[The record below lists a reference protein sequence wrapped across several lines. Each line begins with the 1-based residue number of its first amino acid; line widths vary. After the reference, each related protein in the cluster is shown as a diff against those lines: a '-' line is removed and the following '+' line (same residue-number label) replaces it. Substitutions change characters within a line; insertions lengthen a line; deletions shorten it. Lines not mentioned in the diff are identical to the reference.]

1 MAQTEESGAVAETP
15 AVSGDLSALRAEM
28 DDVNRRMLKLFER
41 RMELSAGIA
50 EVKRATDKAVA
61 DPARERAILAE
72 VRAQAA
78 EGMKSPA
85 TVLFSLLMEMSR
97 GYQERLLHPT
107 SPLREAIGGALRD
120 TEPLFPPAASVA
132 CQGVEGAYSQIA
144 CEKMFKH
151 PTVTFFKNFEG
162 VFRAIEAGMCD
173 YGVLPLENSSAGT
186 VNAVYDLMMRHD
198 FHIVRTCRLKVDH
211 DLLALPGATIEGLT
225 EVFSHQ
231 QAISQCAGFLDS
243 LKGVKVTAVANT
255 AEAAR
260 MVAASGRTDV
270 AALSSRS
277 CAELYGLA
285 TLARQVNDTANNYT
299 RFACIAKGLKIFP
312 GADRTSLMLVLPH
325 RPGALYK
332 ALARLYSLDINITKL
347 ESRPIPDRDF
357 EFMFY
362 FDLDTPVYA
371 PEFAALLCE
380 LDDICEEFKYLGS
393 YSEIA

>member
-1 MAQTEESGAVAETP
+1 MEQTAETTP
-15 AVSGDLSALRAEM
+15 DLLVLRDEM
-28 DDVNRRMLKLFER
+28 DDVNVRMLELFER
-41 RMELSAGIA
+41 RMDLAARIA
-50 EVKRATDKAVA
+50 EAKRATGKAVN

-72 VRAQAA
+72 VREKAG
-78 EGMKSPA
+78 EGMGSYA

-107 SPLREAIGGALRD
+107 TPLREQIEAALCD
-120 TEPLFPPAASVA
+120 TPRLFPPAASVA

-144 CEKMFKH
+144 CGKMFKH
-151 PTVTFFKNFEG
+151 PTVSFFKNFEG
-162 VFRAIEAGMCD
+162 VFQAVEAGFCD
-173 YGVLPLENSSAGT
+173 FGVVPLENSSAGT
-186 VNAVYDLMMRHD
+186 VSAVYDLMMKHD

-211 DLLALPGATIEGLT
+211 DLLALPGATLDGVR
-225 EVFSHQ
+225 EVFSHE
-231 QAISQCAGFLDS
+231 QAIAQCAGFLEGR
-243 LKGVKVTAVANT
+243 KGVKVTAVANT

-260 MVAASGRTDV
+260 LVAASGRTDV

-277 CAELYGLA
+277 CAEIYGLA
-285 TLARQVNDTANNYT
+285 TLARSVNDTGNNYT

-312 GADRTSLMLVLPH
+312 GADRTSLMMVLPH
-325 RPGALYK
+325 QPGSLYK

-347 ESRPIPDRDF
+347 ESRPIPERDF

-380 LDDICEEFKYLGS
+380 LDDICEEFTYLGS

>member
-1 MAQTEESGAVAETP
+1 MAEENPTAADPTP
-15 AVSGDLSALRAEM
+15 DAPAPDLSALRAQM
-28 DDVNRRMLKLFER
+28 DGVNAQMLDLFER
-41 RMELSAGIA
+41 RMGLAAQIA
-50 EVKRATDKAVA
+50 EAKRASGKAVN

-72 VRAQAA
+72 VRAKAGA
-78 EGMKSPA
+78 GMDSYA

-107 SPLREAIGGALRD
+107 SPLREQIEAALRD
-120 TEPLFPPAASVA
+120 TPQLFPPAASVA

-144 CEKMFKH
+144 CGKMFKH
-151 PTVTFFKNFEG
+151 PTVSFFKNFEG
-162 VFRAIEAGMCD
+162 VFQAVEAGFCD
-173 YGVLPLENSSAGT
+173 FGVVPLENSSAGT
-186 VNAVYDLMMRHD
+186 VNAVYDLMMKHD

-211 DLLALPGATIEGLT
+211 DLLALPGATLDGIT
-225 EVFSHQ
+225 EVYSHE
-231 QAISQCAGFLDS
+231 QAIAQCAGYLES

-260 MVAASGRTDV
+260 LVASSGRTDL

-277 CAELYGLA
+277 CGDLYGLA
-285 TLARQVNDTANNYT
+285 TLARSVNDSGNNYT
-299 RFACIAKGLKIFP
+299 RFACIAKGLQVYP
-312 GADRTSLMLVLPH
+312 GADRTSLMMVLPH
-325 RPGALYK
+325 QPGALYK

-347 ESRPIPDRDF
+347 ESRPIPERDF

-362 FDLDTPVYA
+362 FDLETPVYA

-380 LDDICEEFKYLGS
+380 LDDICEEFTYLGS

>member
-1 MAQTEESGAVAETP
+1 MEQTAETTP
-15 AVSGDLSALRAEM
+15 DLLVLRDEM
-28 DDVNRRMLKLFER
+28 DDVNVRMLELFER
-41 RMELSAGIA
+41 RMDLAARIA
-50 EVKRATDKAVA
+50 EAKRATGKAVN

-72 VRAQAA
+72 VREKAG
-78 EGMKSPA
+78 EGMGSYA

-107 SPLREAIGGALRD
+107 TPLRKQIEAALCD
-120 TEPLFPPAASVA
+120 TPRLFPPAASVA

-144 CEKMFKH
+144 CGKMFKH
-151 PTVTFFKNFEG
+151 PTVSFFKNFEG
-162 VFRAIEAGMCD
+162 VFQAVEAGFCD
-173 YGVLPLENSSAGT
+173 FGVVPLENSSAGT
-186 VNAVYDLMMRHD
+186 VSAVYDLMMKHD

-211 DLLALPGATIEGLT
+211 DLLALPGATLDGVR
-225 EVFSHQ
+225 EVFSHE
-231 QAISQCAGFLDS
+231 QAIAQCAGFLEGR
-243 LKGVKVTAVANT
+243 KGVKVTAVANT

-260 MVAASGRTDV
+260 LVAASGRTDV

-277 CAELYGLA
+277 CAEIYGLA
-285 TLARQVNDTANNYT
+285 TLARSVNDTGNNYT

-312 GADRTSLMLVLPH
+312 GADRTSLMMVLPH
-325 RPGALYK
+325 QPGSLYK

-347 ESRPIPDRDF
+347 ESRPIPERDF

-380 LDDICEEFKYLGS
+380 LDDICEEFTYLGS